1 MKNIVIYSGEMPDDL
16 KEGIDKY
23 VTKLNHSYPDKI
35 SVAIMDKKYSYISEI
50 IVDAIKN
57 HNADTMIYLAF
68 ASLSDRHIGCAYI
81 NEENKDMNM
90 LATSFSNTFNM
101 AMDDDMIFDIVK
113 QDTLYTKNDIKNNI
127 TLALNESWYSS
138 DKINTIQWAIYNAIF
153 QLCDLKIA
161 REVSPQKSS
170 KYYVRHNGKII
181 LDHTNINVAINA
193 CNKKCNAV
201 VTDIKGNVVHR
212 STMTKVSPT
221 GKQTFIN
228 NGSNSPKKYT
238 NPRIPTHII
247 KKTTGINKF

>member
-23 VTKLNHSYPDKI
+23 ISKLNSAYPDKI
-35 SVAIMDKKYSYISEI
+35 SIAIMDKKYSYFSEI

-68 ASLSDRHIGCAYI
+68 TSLSDQHIGCAYI
-81 NEENKDMNM
+81 NEENNDMDA
-90 LATSFSNTFNM
+90 LAMSFSNTFDM
-101 AMDDDMIFDIVK
+101 ADDEMKFDIVK

-127 TLALNESWYSS
+127 TIALNDSWYSS
-138 DKINTIQWAIYNAIF
+138 DKISTIQWAIYNAIF
-153 QLCDLKIA
+153 QLCDLKIT
-161 REVSPQKSS
+161 REAPSQKSN

-193 CNKKCNAV
+193 CDKKCNAV
-201 VTDIKGNVVHR
+201 VTDIKGNIVHR

-221 GKQTFIN
+221 GKQSFIN

-238 NPRIPTHII
+238 NPRVPTHII